1 MEVNKYQTA
10 LTDDLVKSLTKEEY
24 ENLFV
29 ILIMFHLYNLLY
41 LLIGNMQEIYQER
54 MAGSLWMSAILIFWR
69 IWNILG
75 QQVIIIKSMD
85 VIQN

>member
-10 LTDDLVKSLTKEEY
+10 LTDDLIKSLTKEEY
-24 ENLFV
+24 ENLFDYINNV
-29 ILIMFHLYNLLY
+29 PFIQSLISPDRKYARDLPRKDGRIIVDVCHPH
-41 LLIGNMQEIYQER
+41 I
-54 MAGSLWMSAILIFWR
+54 WR